1 MQLYYQ
7 THPESYSP
15 AQDSRTPVVIIPGLF
30 GSTTNWR
37 GFAAKLAEHHPVI
50 VVDQRNHG
58 RSPHADSHNYFDMLE
73 DLLELLDSLDLN
85 QVHLCGHSMG
95 GKVAMAF
102 SLHYPDRLQS
112 LAVLDIAP
120 VEYTHTHAPYLE
132 SMIAL
137 DLNSLVSRSA
147 ADKVLSSSIVD
158 TPTRLFL
165 LQSLAGSKGNFS
177 WRLNLPVLLRDMP
190 NILSFPSS
198 ELDGLMNTGETVFI
212 SGEQSDYVKNN
223 HHNQILKYFPTAE
236 FSVVP
241 YAGHWLHAEQP
252 QAVLTVLLNFLQF
265 GKKND

>member
-7 THPESYSP
+7 KYPESYSP
-15 AQDSRTPVVIIPGLF
+15 ELDSREPVVIIPGLF
-30 GSTTNWR
+30 GSVLNWR
-37 GFAAKLAEHHPVI
+37 GFAVKLAEHHPVI

-58 RSPHADSHNYFDMLE
+58 RSPHADSHTYFDMLE
-73 DLLELLDSLDLN
+73 DLLELLDSLALG

-102 SLHYPDRLQS
+102 SLQYPDRLKS

-137 DLNSLVSRSA
+137 DLNSLDSRSA
-147 ADKVLSSSIVD
+147 ADKLLSSSISD

-198 ELDGLMNTGETVFI
+198 QLDGLTNTGETVFI
-212 SGEQSDYVKNN
+212 SGDQSDYVKEIY
-223 HHNQILKYFPTAE
+223 HNQILRYFPATE

-241 YAGHWLHAEQP
+241 DAGHWLHVEQP